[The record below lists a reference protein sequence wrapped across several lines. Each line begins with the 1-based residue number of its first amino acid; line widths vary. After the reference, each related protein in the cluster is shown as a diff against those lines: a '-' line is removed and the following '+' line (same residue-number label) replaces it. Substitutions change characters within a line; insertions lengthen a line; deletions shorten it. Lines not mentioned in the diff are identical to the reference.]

1 MSMRASLI
9 SFFLRRTV
17 KKTMSNFVDPI
28 SVRAR
33 FSSSPKKL
41 SAKVKSERLDAG
53 GVPGSW
59 LSKKNADVPLRLFC
73 ICMEEV
79 TSSVA
84 TEATVKSRLKWRVL

>member
-41 SAKVKSERLDAG
+41 SAKIKS
-53 GVPGSW
+53 
-59 LSKKNADVPLRLFC
+59 
-73 ICMEEV
+73 
-79 TSSVA
+79 
-84 TEATVKSRLKWRVL
+84 